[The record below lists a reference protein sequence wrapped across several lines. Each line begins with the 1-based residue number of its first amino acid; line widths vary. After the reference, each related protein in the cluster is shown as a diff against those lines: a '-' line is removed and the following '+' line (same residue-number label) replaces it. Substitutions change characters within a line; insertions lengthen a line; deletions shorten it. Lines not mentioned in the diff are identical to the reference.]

1 MFILVQVSAKQSG
14 PLFSKIQARI
24 TPALQCDTDGKHE
37 CVQGESQEVSVWLPR
52 PDGVSLPALQVALT
66 MVLTD
71 NPVLTKT
78 WMKEVATVLGHWRA
92 EITIRQLIKSCDHEL
107 PEFAANLPAEYQG
120 FAWAQIDRL
129 LNCPTPVRCVAMQ
142 TETPRSIT
150 PEVESIWTAGSDWPR
165 TESVSPW
172 ENLQEDAHKSTPM
185 VRPPYR
191 EWGLKVIAQ
200 TSAEAISTP
209 PVTQSPTSAVV
220 PNDLKQTTT
229 GQTLTSQVDTN
240 GTPQLVHEPTA
251 HERQAVNPNTTSQRE
266 ENLVSSSINPILTRP
281 TSESR
286 ISESDLANLL
296 DNMTDKS
303 ANPEETVTQTA
314 GTDTAA
320 ESAQVPQAS
329 LPNMGLSSVEYDLSP
344 PQPPIPGIGF
354 NAIRCAAPS
363 QQVPMTMGG
372 NQILMPTP
380 FMAQNP
386 VAESLQGLQT
396 MVNGIP
402 QIVFGTPTVPTI
414 KFPVPTLTA
423 RPSLVDPDQL
433 IWFKRTAGRPKG
445 GRVHSRPPFA
455 KN

>member
-1 MFILVQVSAKQSG
+1 MFILVQVSNKQSG

-92 EITIRQLIKSCDHEL
+92 EITIRQLIRSCDHEL

-120 FAWAQIDRL
+120 FVWAQIDRL

-142 TETPRSIT
+142 TETARSIT

-165 TESVSPW
+165 TENVSPW
-172 ENLQEDAHKSTPM
+172 ENIEDTHKYEAPM

-191 EWGLKVIAQ
+191 EWGLKVISQ
-200 TSAEAISTP
+200 PSAEAMSTP
-209 PVTQSPTSAVV
+209 PITQSPTSAVV
-220 PNDLKQTTT
+220 PNDLEQTTT
-229 GQTLTSQVDTN
+229 GQTLTSQMDTN
-240 GTPQLVHEPTA
+240 GTPQLAHEPTA
-251 HERQAVNPNTTSQRE
+251 HERQTVNPNTTSRRE
-266 ENLVSSSINPILTRP
+266 ETLVSSSINPMVTP
-281 TSESR
+281 HSENR
-286 ISESDLANLL
+286 ISESDLSNLL
-296 DNMTDKS
+296 DNMTDQS
-303 ANPEETVTQTA
+303 VNPEETVTQTA
-314 GTDTAA
+314 GTDTAT
-320 ESAQVPQAS
+320 ENTQVS
-329 LPNMGLSSVEYDLSP
+329 GEYDLSP
-344 PQPPIPGIGF
+344 PLPPIPGIGF

-363 QQVPMTMGG
+363 QQAPMNMGG
-372 NQILMPTP
+372 TNILMPTP

-396 MVNGIP
+396 TVNGIP

-445 GRVHSRPPFA
+445 GKVHSKPPFA
-455 KN
+455 KK